1 MASGARKT
9 ATASATVSPE
19 EETARPAAPG
29 TYSETS
35 ASGPPIDAT
44 AAPTKSDRGNPGC
57 RAGEALTPASAATV
71 AGVPDQFRVT
81 PTDRC
86 CGGDT
91 SRERAAGLVAADL
104 VHRSSSRAVS
114 GLG

>member
-44 AAPTKSDRGNPGC
+44 AAPTKSDRGSPGC
-57 RAGEALTPASAATV
+57 GVGEALTPASAATV
-71 AGVPDQFRVT
+71 AGVPDQFRAR
-81 PTDRC
+81 TDRC
-86 CGGDT
+86 YGGDT